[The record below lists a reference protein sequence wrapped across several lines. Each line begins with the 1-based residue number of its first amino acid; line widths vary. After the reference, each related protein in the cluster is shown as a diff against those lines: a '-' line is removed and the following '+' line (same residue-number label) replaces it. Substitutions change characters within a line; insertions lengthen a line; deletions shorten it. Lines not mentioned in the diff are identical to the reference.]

1 MRTLVLVPFLAGLS
15 FGAVVELGHP
25 ANGNVGAA
33 GGGGGALMAALE
45 DPLALFDTRSPGGR
59 GAGALLSTK
68 PGLAAA
74 GPEERVLADVRQRD
88 PGIAPGTDPVFG
100 IGPDAIT
107 PSGSPPL
114 DDPGIGGP
122 PSGGSPSDPSSGD
135 PFGAPSSAPFSSGPG
150 ESLIQPYS
158 AGAPPGDPGIP
169 AVPEPA
175 TWAMLII
182 GFFAVG
188 AVLRRRARD
197 KADAACVP

>member
-25 ANGNVGAA
+25 ANGKVGTAA
-33 GGGGGALMAALE
+33 GGGGALMAALE
-45 DPLALFDTRSPGGR
+45 DPLALFEARSPGGR
-59 GAGALLSTK
+59 GAGTLLSTK

-100 IGPDAIT
+100 IGPDAIA
-107 PSGSPPL
+107 PGGSPPL
-114 DDPGIGGP
+114 DDPGAGGP
-122 PSGGSPSDPSSGD
+122 SSGGSPSDPPSGD
-135 PFGAPSSAPFSSGPG
+135 SFGAPGSSPFFSNPG
-150 ESLIQPYS
+150 QALIQPPS

-182 GFFAVG
+182 GFFAIG
-188 AVLRRRARD
+188 SVLRRRARD
-197 KADAACVP
+197 KADAACIP